1 MGLRDYAVG
10 YHPCFEAIKCLSRV
24 GDTPWVAGSC
34 AWWCGYVAGW
44 IARKKSIV
52 PEPVRQHLRHEQVER
67 MKQMFFRPEHSIK
80 PAKTSTFANP
90 ETP

>member
-10 YHPCFEAIKCLSRV
+10 YHPCFEVIKCLSRI

-52 PEPVRQHLRHEQVER
+52 PEPVRQHLRREQIDR
-67 MKQMFFRPEHSIK
+67 MKRILLRSKNAKK
-80 PAKTSTFANP
+80 PMILNTITNP